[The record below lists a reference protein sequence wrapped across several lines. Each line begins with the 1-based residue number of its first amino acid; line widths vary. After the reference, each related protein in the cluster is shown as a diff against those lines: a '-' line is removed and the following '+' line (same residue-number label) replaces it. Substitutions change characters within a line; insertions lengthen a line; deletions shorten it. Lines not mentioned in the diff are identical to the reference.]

1 MISRGLMI
9 RVGSQDDDGR
19 PIDRRKLNE
28 LLKLPH
34 RICSSTA
41 AGPAALPCAAS
52 MNGEENPR
60 RTNPLFSQTPDPNY
74 RYVSFLGSSRAAVSA
89 CAIVHL
95 LSTEHTLTLSHTR
108 TLANHTHSLVCLRG
122 GLTSDECDLIT
133 AVGEASVA
141 TGASPLI
148 CAAAAATATA
158 TLSLLPRA
166 NANSNSPLTHF
177 LPLAY
182 ATQSSENPTSMVA
195 AVPAAQRT
203 TTW

>member
-1 MISRGLMI
+1 MDDESRGSAEEEMISRGLMI

-74 RYVSFLGSSRAAVSA
+74 RYVSVLGSSRAAVSA

-108 TLANHTHSLVCLRG
+108 TLANHT
-122 GLTSDECDLIT
+122 
-133 AVGEASVA
+133 
-141 TGASPLI
+141 
-148 CAAAAATATA
+148 
-158 TLSLLPRA
+158 
-166 NANSNSPLTHF
+166 
-177 LPLAY
+177 
-182 ATQSSENPTSMVA
+182 TQSGMFTR
-195 AVPAAQRT
+195 RT
-203 TTW
+203 DVGRMRFDHSGRRSLSRHWCVSSHLRRRRCNCD